1 MNSIHIYTYP
11 RIHFSLIGMSNEG
24 YRINGGAGCSIS
36 GPLIDCYFMLSSSLQ
51 IVDRRACPLS
61 TEELNKLTKTI
72 ETCSIKYCLK
82 NIYKCVINSDTVF
95 PHVGFGS
102 NTMIYLSCIEALFI
116 LNGIEY
122 THEDVV
128 TNSTRGGTSGVGIY
142 TYFHGGFSADLGIK
156 NTDGVL
162 RPSSLGSR
170 NSYPLQLCGFQ
181 IPQWTIGIMIPVNIS
196 NKTEKQE
203 IVFFKRSTPI
213 PLNDVKSILYEII
226 YGVIGALKET
236 NFLVF
241 CDAVNNLQSTKWKKL
256 EWGIYGQELLDIER
270 SIKEAGAIA
279 VGMSSLGP
287 MLYFLGNDIPSTIDQ
302 LRKVYTDSIFIE
314 TKFNNNA
321 REIVY
326 GE

>member
-1 MNSIHIYTYP
+1 
-11 RIHFSLIGMSNEG
+11 MSNEG

-36 GPLIDCYFMLSSSLQ
+36 APLLDCYFKLSDTLQ
-51 IVDRRACPLS
+51 IADRRACPLS
-61 TEELNKLTKTI
+61 AEELDKLSKTI
-72 ETCSIKYCLK
+72 DACTTKYGLQNTYEC
-82 NIYKCVINSDTVF
+82 IINSDAVS

-122 THEDVV
+122 TQEDVV

-142 TYFHGGFSADLGIK
+142 TYFNGGFSVDLGIK
-156 NTDGVL
+156 NIEEVL
-162 RPSSLGSR
+162 RPSSLGAR
-170 NSYPLQLCGFQ
+170 NNYPLQLCGFQ
-181 IPQWTIGIMIPVNIS
+181 TPQWPIGIMIPMHIS

-203 IVFFKRSTPI
+203 IDFFKQNTPI
-213 PLNDVKSILYEII
+213 PLNDIKSILYEII
-226 YGVIGALKET
+226 FGIVGAIKERD
-236 NFLVF
+236 FPAF
-241 CDAVNNLQSTKWKKL
+241 CDAVNNLQRTKWKEL
-256 EWGIYGQELLDIER
+256 ERGIYGQELQKIEQC
-270 SIKEAGAIA
+270 IKEAGAMA

-287 MLYFLGNDIPSTIDQ
+287 MLYFLGKDIPRIIDQ
-302 LRKVYTDSIFIE
+302 LRTVYMDSIFIE